1 MEVKVNVEVKDI
13 MKLLSN
19 IQKYCVDNI
28 GCKGC
33 PFYLGDDGDCSQCQ
47 LKRLFLELGYYP
59 TGWDLEE
66 IECLLKR

>member
-28 GCKGC
+28 GCKGL
-33 PFYLGDDGDCSQCQ
+33 PV
-47 LKRLFLELGYYP
+47 LF
-59 TGWDLEE
+59 
-66 IECLLKR
+66 R

>member
-1 MEVKVNVEVKDI
+1 MKVEVNVEIKDI

-19 IQKYCVDNI
+19 IQKYCVNNI

-33 PFYLGDDGDCSQCQ
+33 PFYLGNDGGCTQCQ
-47 LKRLFLELGYYP
+47 LKRLFLELGCYP

-66 IECLLKR
+66 IEWLLKQ